1 MLSVLLLEDD
11 PVDVE
16 LIHTVLTN
24 AGIECRWM
32 CVENQD
38 EFVRSL
44 SAEKYDLI
52 LADYALPAFDGISA
66 LQITREIDPEMP
78 FILVSGQLGEEQA
91 IDALKLGAT
100 DYVLKRRLSRL
111 PLAVERAMRET
122 RERVNRQRAE
132 EALRRSEEKYR
143 QIVETAREGIWMI
156 DRDSSTIYAN
166 AQMAEMLGYTAE
178 EISRGSPTECVALA
192 DIPEANRLCESTRRG
207 AAGQHELCLPRRDGG
222 GVWTLISTN
231 PIRDEGG
238 ECVATLAMVTDI
250 SDRKQAEQKL
260 AQLLVHAQRQTV
272 ILQQAKE
279 TADAANRAK
288 SEFLARMSHE
298 LRTPLNSIL
307 GFTQL
312 MLRDSNL
319 SIKHHQYLETV
330 IRSGRHLL
338 ALINDVLDMSKIEAG
353 QIKLKETEFN
363 LFNLLDN
370 LEHLLRMRA
379 ESKGLKL
386 EFERDPHI
394 PQLIVADSAKLRQV
408 LLNLLDNGI
417 KFTEEGTVRL
427 RVERAEPQPVLTP
440 SHHLLYLR
448 FEVGDTGPGISEEER
463 DQLFEPFAQTKAG
476 LQAFEGTG
484 LGLAISYQFVRVM
497 GGELNVASEVGK
509 GAIFFFDIP
518 VTLFAKAE
526 YPKIPSGGMVTL
538 AADSQIYR
546 ILVADDDPSHRF
558 ALVEFLTRAGFEV
571 RQATDGREAVQ
582 IWSDWHPHLIWMDMG
597 MAGMDGFE
605 ATRRIRNAP
614 GGAKTA
620 IVALTTGAFDR
631 DRQDVLSAGYDDAI
645 GKPFQ
650 CEELLDKMGR
660 LLGVKYVRTEV

>member
-1 MLSVLLLEDD
+1 MLSILLLEDD

-16 LIHTVLTN
+16 LIRTILTN

-32 CVENQD
+32 RVENQD

-44 SAEKYDLI
+44 STEKYDLI

-66 LQITREIDPEMP
+66 LQIARELDPEMP

-111 PLAVERAMRET
+111 PLAVGRAMRET
-122 RERVNRQRAE
+122 RERANRRRAE
-132 EALRRSEEKYR
+132 EALRQSEEKYR

-156 DRDSSTIYAN
+156 ARDGRTIYAN
-166 AQMAEMLGYTAE
+166 AQMAAMLGYTAE
-178 EISRGSPTECVALA
+178 DISERSPTECVGLA
-192 DIPEANRLCESTRRG
+192 DIPEAKHLGENSRRG
-207 AAGQHELCLPRRDGG
+207 DPEQHELCLPRRDGG

-231 PIRDEGG
+231 PIRDEAG

-260 AQLLVHAQRQTV
+260 AQLLIHAQQQTV

-319 SIKHHQYLETV
+319 SVKHHQYLETV

-353 QIKLKETEFN
+353 QIKLKETEFDV
-363 LFNLLDN
+363 FQLLEN
-370 LEHLLRMRA
+370 LEHLLKMRA

-386 EFERDPHI
+386 EFEPDPDI
-394 PQLIVADSAKLRQV
+394 PQPVVADAGKLRQV

-417 KFTEEGTVRL
+417 KFTGAGTVTL
-427 RVERAEPQPVLTP
+427 RVARSGPQQVLTP
-440 SHHLLYLR
+440 DHQLLHLR
-448 FEVGDTGPGISEEER
+448 FEVEDTGPGISGEER
-463 DQLFEPFAQTKAG
+463 GRLFEPFAQTEAG
-476 LQAFEGTG
+476 LKAFEGTG

-497 GGELNVASEVGK
+497 GGELKVASEVGR
-509 GAIFFFDIP
+509 GAKFFFEIP
-518 VTLFAKAE
+518 VTTTAIADRS
-526 YPKIPSGGMVTL
+526 KIPSDTTAKLVPDGRT
-538 AADSQIYR
+538 YR
-546 ILVADDDPSHRF
+546 ILVAEDDPSHRF
-558 ALVEFLTRAGFEV
+558 VLMEFLTRTGFEV
-571 RQATDGREAVQ
+571 RQARDGREAVR
-582 IWSDWHPHLIWMDMG
+582 IWSDWHPHLIWMDMR
-597 MAGMDGFE
+597 MPEMDGFE
-605 ATRRIRNAP
+605 ATRQIKNSP
-614 GGAKTA
+614 GGAETA
-620 IVALTTGAFDR
+620 IVALTASVFDR
-631 DRQDVLSAGYDDAI
+631 DREEVLSVGCDDFV

-650 CEELLDKMGR
+650 YEELLKKMSR
-660 LLGVKYVRTEV
+660 LLGLQFVRSHR